1 MTFLLPVVLLGLII
15 IGGIAV
21 ARRVMGKGDKPKDE
35 GSDVI
40 PYLLLALAVG
50 VAGFAFATL
59 AATAF
64 PSEDLVIDVSGRV
77 ANALA
82 GIVVATP
89 LAVFLWRRQ
98 EDRRKKH
105 PASPG
110 WTLYLS
116 VMEAVFMTAFVVAL
130 FGILEWALGGREG
143 AGWTNLVVFG
153 AIVVFHEWAARKT
166 PPLSDSAELH
176 RVVGTAIGLIPLVFG
191 LGGIIGWLL
200 SEVYATFT
208 PTVGGAD
215 LETWVSLTLAGAPV
229 WTYRWL
235 RPWPSEPAAPRNAWM
250 AVVSVVGLASAV
262 GAAAFTA
269 AETLLYMLTDTDP
282 AGTHFD
288 FLPASLATLIV
299 GTAVWAHHRQRLGPN
314 RTDAIRAYEY
324 SMATLGLL
332 SAVGGAVGLA
342 TAALGPDELVGQ
354 RTEAVIAVGTTLVAG
369 AVVWFYFW
377 QRASNAPRETE
388 APTSPRR
395 FYLIGGSIVFGLA
408 SAGALIGTLVVLF
421 QRLLEGEPG
430 DTLVVQASVF
440 VFAGLATWHLLAT
453 NADDR
458 DLIGSDETLTPFE
471 VTIVCSH
478 PGMIATRLPDVAKVK
493 VIYRD
498 DEAGVIDEELA
509 GEIVE
514 AVGNSSS
521 IVWVDSDGFRVARAR

>member
-1 MTFLLPVVLLGLII
+1 MTFLLPVVLLGLVV
-15 IGGIAV
+15 IGGVAV
-21 ARRVMGKGDKPKDE
+21 ARRLMGKGDKPGDA

-40 PYLLLALAVG
+40 PYLLLALAVA
-50 VAGFAFATL
+50 VAGFAFASL

-64 PSEDLVIDVSGRV
+64 PSEDFVIDVSGRV

-89 LAVFLWRRQ
+89 LAVYLWRRQ
-98 EDRRKKH
+98 DDRRAEH

-116 VMEAVFMTAFVVAL
+116 LMQAVFLTALVVAL
-130 FGILEWALGGREG
+130 FGIFEWALGEREA

-153 AIVVFHEWAARKT
+153 AIVAFHEWAARKT
-166 PPLSDSAELH
+166 PPLSDSAELP
-176 RVVGTAIGLIPLVFG
+176 RVVGAAIGLIPLVFG

-208 PTVGGAD
+208 PTVGGTE

-229 WTYRWL
+229 WAYMWL
-235 RPWPSEPAAPRNAWM
+235 RPWPSRPVAPRNAWM
-250 AVVSVVGLASAV
+250 AVVSVAGLTSALS
-262 GAAAFTA
+262 AATFTVIQA
-269 AETLLYMLTDTDP
+269 LLYLFSDTDP
-282 AGTHFD
+282 AGIHFD
-288 FLPASLATLIV
+288 FLPASLTTLIV
-299 GTAVWAHHRQRLGPN
+299 GIAVWAHHRRRLGPT
-314 RTDAIRAYEY
+314 RTDAVRAYEY
-324 SMATLGLL
+324 SMAALGLL
-332 SAVGGAVGLA
+332 TAVGGAVGLA
-342 TAALGPDELVGQ
+342 TAALGPDELIGQ
-354 RTEAVIAVGTTLVAG
+354 RTETAIALGTTLVAG
-369 AVVWFYFW
+369 AVVWLYFW
-377 QRASNAPRETE
+377 QHTSNVPREVE

-408 SAGALIGTLVVLF
+408 AAGALIGTLVVLF

-430 DTLVVQASVF
+430 DTLVVQASIF

-458 DLIGSDETLTPFE
+458 HLIGSDETLTPFE

-478 PGMIATRLPDVAKVK
+478 PGMIANQFPDRAKVK

-498 DEAGVIDEELA
+498 DEAGVIDEGLA

-514 AVGNSSS
+514 AVGSRSS
-521 IVWVDSDGFRVARAR
+521 IVWVDSDGYRVAPAR